1 MEKLNLERNK
11 DDFYIL
17 EVNDNGDTIEFDL
30 TDIRL
35 PQLIMEAGDN
45 FEKLGKEYAEK
56 EKEILETCKT
66 NEEKARAY
74 IELDDEHAKKQ
85 RKLFDSFLGEGA
97 CQKIFGDKESFG
109 QYNALLNALEPHF
122 KKMKFKRDKAQE
134 RLAKKYMEQKSDVI

>member
-56 EKEILETCKT
+56 EKKILETCKT
-66 NEEKARAY
+66 DEEKARAY

>member
-30 TDIRL
+30 TDIKL

-45 FEKLGKEYAEK
+45 LEKLGKEYAEK

-66 NEEKARAY
+66 DEEKARAY
-74 IELDDEHAKKQ
+74 IKLDEEHAKKQ
-85 RKLFDSFLGEGA
+85 RKLFDSFMGEGA
-97 CQKIFGDKESFG
+97 CYKIFGDKENLG
-109 QYNALLNALEPHF
+109 QYNALLEALEPHF
-122 KKMKFKRDKAQE
+122 KKMKFKRDKAQQ
-134 RLAKKYMEQKSDVI
+134 RLANKYLEKNSGVI